1 MGPPK
6 KGINSST
13 KKRKNAGTYNNR
25 LTFVGKEL
33 ERTVFVDGSDDDDD
47 DKSDDDRE
55 DATTERN

>member
-1 MGPPK
+1 MWGGSQK

-33 ERTVFVDGSDDDDD
+33 ERTVFVDDSDDDD
-47 DKSDDDRE
+47 SDDSD
-55 DATTERN
+55 DG